1 MLIALVSMRSSRLKT
16 AVYTMQYGRQF
27 IQSWQ
32 MMQRAGTATV
42 GTTPLKKPLVETLSF
57 VSTWTHVDVRLLA
70 ARSKDGLKNDG
81 L

>member
-1 MLIALVSMRSSRLKT
+1 MAVS
-16 AVYTMQYGRQF
+16 TMQYGRWF

-42 GTTPLKKPLVETLSF
+42 GTMPLKKLLIETLSF
-57 VSTWTHVDVRLLA
+57 VSTWTHVDVQLPA
-70 ARSKDGLKNDG
+70 ARSKDGLKNDE